1 MKGFES
7 GKDKVKKICDL
18 LKRETIEPAQKEAEE
33 IVDVARLRAEELVAE
48 AGRKIEEMHRVAHLE
63 IAQRKAIFE
72 ASLAQAGRQT
82 LESLR
87 GKIEHQFFN
96 QALSQLMTKTLQDSK
111 IVARLIEA
119 VISAIEKE
127 GLEADLSAA
136 ISSATPIQEV
146 NELLGRKILDRL
158 KEKSVLLSTIGGGA
172 QVKIVDKNLTIDLSE
187 ESLQELVASY
197 IRKDFREFVFGK

>member
-96 QALSQLMTKTLQDSK
+96 QALSQLMTKPLQDSK